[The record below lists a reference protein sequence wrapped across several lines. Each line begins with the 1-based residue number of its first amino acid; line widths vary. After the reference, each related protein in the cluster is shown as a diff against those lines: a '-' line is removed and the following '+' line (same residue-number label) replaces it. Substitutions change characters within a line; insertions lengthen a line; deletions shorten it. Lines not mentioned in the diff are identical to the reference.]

1 MGSARILS
9 SQDEQHLRQACPDLS
24 NWPRS
29 WRYDDSDIALGQQ
42 IVNVLTPFLLALMDE
57 GLARATLR
65 RHRDNLWLL
74 GGETIRRRYEDDDL
88 ARQDIV
94 TALRRLIDDE
104 GGPFMLPRIS
114 EAEQTSLDATCR
126 KLHRFLSET
135 HK

>member
-1 MGSARILS
+1 VGSARILS
-9 SQDEQHLRQACPDLS
+9 SQDEQRLRQACPDLG
-24 NWPRS
+24 NWP
-29 WRYDDSDIALGQQ
+29 YDDSDIALGQQ

-74 GGETIRRRYEDDDL
+74 GGEIIRRRYEDDDL

-94 TALRRLIDDE
+94 TAVRRLIDDE
-104 GGPFMLPRIS
+104 GGPFMLARIS